1 MEDRV
6 AAQLL
11 SPIAMND
18 LETKNVIA
26 RKEVGEMPLTR
37 NEDLAARGVEG
48 DVFEMEERCPLEIGH
63 LHIDAL
69 REGQIGATQSMHQEL
84 PGIGVSHF
92 GDLSGRHEFTWVI
105 RPSPSNLSNCSAL
118 RIGRHGLTDCGRETE
133 ERLDA
138 DRAGTAGEEV

>member
-1 MEDRV
+1 
-6 AAQLL
+6 
-11 SPIAMND
+11 MNG

-37 NEDLAARGVEG
+37 DEDLAARGVER

-69 REGQIGATQSMHQEL
+69 REGQIGAAQSMHQEL

-92 GDLSGRHEFTWVI
+92 GDLSGRHEVH
-105 RPSPSNLSNCSAL
+105 LGDSAFAL
-118 RIGRHGLTDCGRETE
+118 ELVELLGAENGRHGVPDCGRETE